1 VAKDL
6 EIEARIVGIT
16 VHTNRMA
23 RKAEGVIVRKEQTLN
38 GRWIVTLPESL
49 PQDR

>member
-1 VAKDL
+1 MAKDL
-6 EIEARIVGIT
+6 EIEAQTVGIT
-16 VHTNRMA
+16 VHTYRAA

-38 GRWIVTLPESL
+38 RHWIMPLPESP